1 MHVLSGRSQWSAVHP
16 ACETVRKSGHLGILL
31 TLSTCPSYAAFRR
44 SGHVGISLMLSAC
57 PRQRF
62 PKDRDSAILAR
73 CVLES
78 LRFRRR
84 QLNPLVLGIAAYIL
98 LQFAIGLWVSRKI
111 RTEDDYLVAGR
122 SLGPGLTT
130 FTVFA
135 TWFGAETC
143 VSAAGLAYASGLMG
157 ASAEPFGYGLCIVVL
172 GLFLAVPLW
181 RMRLS
186 TPADFFR
193 FRYSPS
199 VERLAV
205 VLMVPTSLFW
215 AAAQVRAFGHV
226 LSAAS
231 GLEVELTIA
240 VAAVVV
246 IVYTAVGGLL
256 AVAWTDLV
264 QGIALIVGLIVLA
277 VAVIFALGPE
287 TFAAIPPE
295 RLRLFGGGERSF
307 LETLEVWAIP
317 VLGSLTAAELITRV
331 IAARSPE
338 VARGATLAG
347 GGAYLMVGLIPVAM
361 GLVAG
366 VAMPGLTEPEQVLPI
381 LAQTYL
387 PPVLYALFAGALVS
401 AILSTVDSALLVS
414 GSLVSHNLMVPL
426 LPGLSERGKVRLARG
441 SVAVFGVVAY
451 AMAVRADAVYD
462 LVETASAFGSAGIVT
477 VVVMGVFTRFG
488 GTGAAV
494 AALLSGVTAWILG
507 AYVLELPYPY
517 LGSLLA
523 AAASYAVGGLVWPAR
538 PSPVSQQTGPAPLP

>member
-1 MHVLSGRSQWSAVHP
+1 
-16 ACETVRKSGHLGILL
+16 
-31 TLSTCPSYAAFRR
+31 
-44 SGHVGISLMLSAC
+44 
-57 PRQRF
+57 
-62 PKDRDSAILAR
+62 
-73 CVLES
+73 
-78 LRFRRR
+78 
-84 QLNPLVLGIAAYIL
+84 
-98 LQFAIGLWVSRKI
+98 VSRRV

-157 ASAEPFGYGLCIVVL
+157 ASAEPFGYGLCIIVL

-193 FRYSPS
+193 IRYSQG

-205 VLMVPTSLFW
+205 LLMVPTSLFW
-215 AAAQVRAFGHV
+215 AAAQIRAFGSV

-240 VAAVVV
+240 VAAIVV
-246 IVYTAVGGLL
+246 IAYTAVGGLL
-256 AVAWTDLV
+256 AVAWTDFV
-264 QGIALIVGLIVLA
+264 QGIALIVGLVVLA
-277 VAVIFALGPE
+277 VAVISALGPE

-307 LETLEVWAIP
+307 LETLEVWTIP

-347 GGAYLMVGLIPVAM
+347 GAAYLTVGLIPVSM

-366 VAMPGLTEPEQVLPI
+366 VAMPGLADPEQVLPI

-414 GSLVSHNLMVPL
+414 GSLVSHNLLVPV
-426 LPGLSERGKVRLARG
+426 LPGLSERGKVRVARV
-441 SVAVFGVVAY
+441 SVAVFGVVAW
-451 AMAVRADAVYD
+451 AMAVRAEAVYE

-477 VVVMGVFTRFG
+477 VVVMGLFTRFG

-494 AALLSGVTAWILG
+494 AALLSGVTAWIVG
-507 AYVLELPYPY
+507 AYVLALPYPY

-523 AAASYAVGGLVWPAR
+523 AVASYAVGALVWPAR
-538 PSPVSQQTGPAPLP
+538 ATSPEGVTGPTG

>member
-1 MHVLSGRSQWSAVHP
+1 VTPPPDG
-16 ACETVRKSGHLGILL
+16 
-31 TLSTCPSYAAFRR
+31 
-44 SGHVGISLMLSAC
+44 
-57 PRQRF
+57 
-62 PKDRDSAILAR
+62 
-73 CVLES
+73 S
-78 LRFRRR
+78 LRPRAASYWPAATGHCSDQRRR
-84 QLNPLVLGIAAYIL
+84 TLNPLVLGIAAYIL
-98 LQFAIGLWVSRKI
+98 LQFAIGLWVSRRI

-172 GLFLAVPLW
+172 ALFLAVPLW

-193 FRYSPS
+193 FRYSPA

-205 VLMVPTSLFW
+205 MLMVPTSLFW

-231 GLEVELTIA
+231 GLEIEFTIA
-240 VAAVVV
+240 VAALVV
-246 IVYTAVGGLL
+246 IAYTVVGGLL

-264 QGIALIVGLIVLA
+264 QGIALIVGLVALAISVLLT
-277 VAVIFALGPE
+277 LGPE
-287 TFAAIPPE
+287 TFADIPPE
-295 RLRLFGGGERSF
+295 RLRLFGGGERSI

-331 IAARSPE
+331 IAARSPG

-366 VAMPGLTEPEQVLPI
+366 VAMPGLAEPEQVLP
-381 LAQTYL
+381 LMAQAYL

-414 GSLVSHNLMVPL
+414 GSMVSHNLVVPL
-426 LPGLSERGKVRLARG
+426 LPRLSERGKVRLARLA
-441 SVAVFGVVAY
+441 VAVFGVVAWV
-451 AMAVRADAVYD
+451 MAVRAEAVYE

-477 VVVMGVFTRFG
+477 VVAMGLFTRFG

-494 AALLSGVTAWILG
+494 AALVSGVTAWILG
-507 AYVLELPYPY
+507 AYVLALPYPF
-517 LGSLLA
+517 LTSVLT
-523 AAASYAVGGLVWPAR
+523 AVVCYVAGALVWPAR
-538 PSPVSQQTGPAPLP
+538 PFTPQPGPEPLP